1 MYLYNKLL
9 INLIKYYNNESNNK
23 ELNNKELNN
32 KELNKTNQIT
42 INHIFYL

>member
-23 ELNNKELNN
+23 KSNNKELNN
-32 KELNKTNQIT
+32 EESNN
-42 INHIFYL
+42 N